1 MNEKMYRNS
10 NVPFNDY
17 DEDSKDFLRETQGYS
32 PSQPQRVAKTKT
44 KGRGGKKKSNKDS
57 DQ

>member
-1 MNEKMYRNS
+1 MYRNS
-10 NVPFNDY
+10 NIPFNDY
-17 DEDSKDFLRETQGYS
+17 EEGSKEFLRETQGYNS
-32 PSQPQRVAKTKT
+32 PSKPQKVVKTKT